1 MFWQLGGD
9 DPTFILKGGW
19 KVEWDKLAEKFAEMN
34 SVEERKKEKKLKIIK
49 MLKLYFYT
57 KLRAG
62 FENTHEIE
70 THIHT
75 KKSDVSVKNVIS

>member
-1 MFWQLGGD
+1 MTSL
-9 DPTFILKGGW
+9 LK
-19 KVEWDKLAEKFAEMN
+19 KIEETN
-34 SVEERKKEKKLKIIK
+34 SVEEGKKENKLKIIK